1 MRTFAPQLSSEM
13 SNKEPDII
21 YSPPVIDFVTVAVE
35 FCAFLESE
43 KPVSREEWI
52 SKMLKILPLMYIKAS
67 LLPQTVEMNDEQ
79 PETFVKEEDYVRVAA
94 AVSSV
99 MGEEDVY
106 LDVFVEDMKYS
117 ERPISAFVSEN
128 MADIYQDVR
137 NFVSVYQY
145 ELEENLKRYKGL
157 KFIGH
162 SQPFWH
168 EISKDAPATPKE
180 RMKWGE
186 GAVCPGGRLPYL
198 FETYENLYGDLSAN
212 SGGCA
217 IMRDEEFG
225 LAFLEKYQDRLLF
238 GTDMANCEMTFP
250 LGNWL
255 DEQEHAGRLSRS
267 AYEKICRTNAEKL
280 FHL

>member
-1 MRTFAPQLSSEM
+1 MAEELKLPVLFHM
-13 SNKEPDII
+13 SPKEGFQYGVVDGPG
-21 YSPPVIDFVTVAVE
+21 
-35 FCAFLESE
+35 
-43 KPVSREEWI
+43 
-52 SKMLKILPLMYIKAS
+52 LPL
-67 LLPQTVEMNDEQ
+67 
-79 PETFVKEEDYVRVAA
+79 
-94 AVSSV
+94 
-99 MGEEDVY
+99 
-106 LDVFVEDMKYS
+106 
-117 ERPISAFVSEN
+117 
-128 MADIYQDVR
+128 
-137 NFVSVYQY
+137 
-145 ELEENLKRYKGL
+145 LEENLKRYKGL